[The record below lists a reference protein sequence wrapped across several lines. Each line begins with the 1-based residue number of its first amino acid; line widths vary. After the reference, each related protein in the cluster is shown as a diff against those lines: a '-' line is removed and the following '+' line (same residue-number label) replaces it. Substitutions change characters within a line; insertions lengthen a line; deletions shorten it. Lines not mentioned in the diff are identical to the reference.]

1 MRFSRYVWYASVT
14 PEYQAQPSSSWF
26 LQQMEMERFE
36 LLTLLSLQQPFFQ
49 KNDMIFIQGYPFKA
63 ISYLI

>member
-1 MRFSRYVWYASVT
+1 MRFSRYVWYASVSSEI
-14 PEYQAQPSSSWF
+14 PAQASSLWS